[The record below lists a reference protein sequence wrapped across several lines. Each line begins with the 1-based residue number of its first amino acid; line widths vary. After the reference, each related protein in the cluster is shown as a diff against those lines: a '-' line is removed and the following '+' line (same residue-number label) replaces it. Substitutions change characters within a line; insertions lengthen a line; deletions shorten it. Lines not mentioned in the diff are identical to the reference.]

1 MSRRVALPLATSSP
15 RGARAL
21 RRAGIVI
28 GLTAFVA
35 ASLVPFFYLLST
47 SFKETTNLFSYPPEW
62 IPRDPTLTNF
72 QGLFSDLPFLRWTFN
87 TLLVAVAVTAV
98 KMLIDS
104 MAAYAFA
111 QLEFT
116 GKRALF
122 ALMFAMVMV
131 PQAVLIIPLFFLVRD
146 MGLLDTYWA
155 LILPPLANPIGIFM
169 MTSFIRALPK
179 DIENAARIDNC
190 GPFDVFWRVILPLV
204 KPGLVVV
211 GIYTFLQQYVSFVW
225 PLVAT
230 QSNSMMVLT
239 TGLASIRPAADDV
252 NWGLISAGS
261 LAAMIPITIVF
272 IAFQRQFVNAG
283 ISSALKQ

>member
-1 MSRRVALPLATSSP
+1 MSRLTSLPGGAVTPL
-15 RGARAL
+15 GARAL
-21 RRAGIVI
+21 RRAIVVV
-28 GLTAFVA
+28 GLSLFVA
-35 ASLVPFFYLLST
+35 ASLLPFLYLLST

-62 IPRDPTLTNF
+62 VPSEPTLTNF
-72 QGLFSDLPFLRWTFN
+72 RGLLSDLPFLRWTLN
-87 TLLVAVAVTAV
+87 TLLVASAVTVV
-98 KMLIDS
+98 KLLIDS

-111 QLEFT
+111 QMEFA
-116 GKRALF
+116 GRRALF
-122 ALMFAMVMV
+122 ASMFAMVMV

-169 MTSFIRALPK
+169 MTAFIRALPK

-190 GPFDVFWRVILPLV
+190 GAFDVFWRVVLPLV

-230 QSNSMMVLT
+230 QSSSLMVLT
-239 TGLASIRPAADDV
+239 TGLASIRPAADTV

-261 LAAMIPITIVF
+261 LAAMVPITIVF
-272 IAFQRQFVNAG
+272 IVFQRQFVNAG

>member
-1 MSRRVALPLATSSP
+1 MSRAARPLASGTP
-15 RGARAL
+15 RAVRAL
-21 RRAGIVI
+21 RRAAIVL
-28 GLTAFVA
+28 GLTVFVA
-35 ASLVPFFYLLST
+35 GSLVPFLYLLST

-62 IPRDPTLTNF
+62 IPSDPTLTNF
-72 QGLFSDLPFLRWTFN
+72 RGLLSDLPFLRWTFN

-116 GKRALF
+116 GKRPLF

-146 MGLLDTYWA
+146 MGLLDSYWA

-169 MTSFIRALPK
+169 MTSFIRGLPK
-179 DIENAARIDNC
+179 DIENAARVDNC
-190 GPFDVFWRVILPLV
+190 GSFDVFLRVILPLV

-239 TGLASIRPAADDV
+239 TGLASIRPAADTV